1 MAEISMARA
10 AISTPI
16 VTLSDTEGRIDM
28 PKMRRYRM
36 DRLRRQSRAQG

>member
-1 MAEISMARA
+1 MSEMTMARA

-28 PKMRRYRM
+28 PKMRRYRTKQAT
-36 DRLRRQSRAQG
+36 DHIS